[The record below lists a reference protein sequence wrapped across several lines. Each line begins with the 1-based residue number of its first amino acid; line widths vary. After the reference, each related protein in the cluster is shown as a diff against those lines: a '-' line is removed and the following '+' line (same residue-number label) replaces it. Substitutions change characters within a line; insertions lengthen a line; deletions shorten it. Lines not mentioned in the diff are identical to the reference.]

1 MLNPF
6 SRYCEQVCRLI
17 RSKDGRAAV
26 TEELTAHLEDHAAA
40 LEDRGVPPDVARER
54 AVQAMGDPYALGA
67 ALDRLYPYCPRRLPI
82 LFTALA
88 LLFLL
93 LGAFL
98 LSHGFPL
105 EERFLFPGDYPSP
118 PEEPVLSTGTARG
131 TGRLG
136 IYTIRAEGSA
146 SLVLPD
152 YEDAR
157 REVHIPVTISH
168 PQFWLEH
175 PGDGLEYANAT
186 ELSPSSYRLN
196 VRFSPQWS
204 RLLTTG
210 GELIFSLEEDASST
224 APLSLRAWN
233 GEQVTFTVTWD
244 KEVGAK

>member
-1 MLNPF
+1 MRNPF
-6 SRYCEQVCRLI
+6 SRYCEQVCLLI
-17 RSKDGRAAV
+17 RSKYGRAAV
-26 TEELTAHLEDHAAA
+26 TAELTAHLEDHAAA
-40 LEDRGVPPDVARER
+40 LEDRGVPPDVAQER

-93 LGAFL
+93 FSSYL
-98 LSHGFPL
+98 LTHG
-105 EERFLFPGDYPSP
+105 SP
-118 PEEPVLSTGTARG
+118 LSTRFMALSIPSEQIESLLAS
-131 TGRLG
+131 GRAAGGGKLG
-136 IYTIRAEGSA
+136 VYTIRVNGSA

-152 YEDAR
+152 CEDAR

-196 VRFSPQWS
+196 VLFSPHWS
-204 RLLTTG
+204 RLLATG
-210 GELIFSLEEDASST
+210 GELIFSLEEDASPA

-233 GEQVTFTVTWD
+233 GEQITFTVTWD
-244 KEVGAK
+244 KEVRAE

>member
-93 LGAFL
+93 FSFYLLTHGSPLPDRFMARSTPSVQSESLLTSGRATGGGKLG
-98 LSHGFPL
+98 
-105 EERFLFPGDYPSP
+105 
-118 PEEPVLSTGTARG
+118 V
-131 TGRLG
+131 
-136 IYTIRAEGSA
+136 YTIRVEGSA

-186 ELSPSSYRLN
+186 VLSPTSYQLN

-224 APLSLRAWN
+224 APLSLRTWN